1 MQRTSLWATAGLATG
16 LIVAGTAWADET
28 PPKAA
33 DKSQYTLFNP
43 TPKDQMRDFN
53 TDRPTKSNVPY
64 TVDAGH
70 FQYEADLFIYSYDN
84 TSTPDTNNTLWTVGN
99 PTFKVGLL
107 NNVDFEVNIS
117 FYNSIR
123 SATVSTGAYTITQG
137 FGDTFTRFK
146 WNLFGNEG
154 GGPAMALIPYAK
166 WPTAPMAPQG
176 VGNGYIEGG
185 LIAPLAVP
193 LPGGFTTILMG
204 EMDILKNPFDNNY
217 HVNFPVLINV
227 NRPIFENVTAYAE
240 IYANWS
246 TSPDVRNI
254 YTLDFA
260 LAWQPRPNL
269 QLDVGINIGLV
280 SAALPYQIYMGI
292 AQRF

>member
-1 MQRTSLWATAGLATG
+1 MRHALLPATMGLVAVLMVAT
-16 LIVAGTAWADET
+16 VDASAD
-28 PPKAA
+28 
-33 DKSQYTLFNP
+33 DKDQYTLFNP
-43 TPKDQMRDFN
+43 TPVDKMRDFS

-70 FQYEADLFIYSYDN
+70 FQYEGDIFIYSHDN
-84 TSTPDTNNTLWTVGN
+84 TSTPDTSFTAWVIGN
-99 PTFKVGLL
+99 PTFKLGLL
-107 NNVDFEVNIS
+107 NNVDFEVNFS
-117 FYNSIR
+117 AYNNIQAMTR
-123 SATVSTGAYTITQG
+123 STGVATSVGG

-154 GGPAMALIPYAK
+154 GGPAFALIPYAK
-166 WPTAPMAPQG
+166 WPTAPQG
-176 VGNGYIEGG
+176 IGNRFVEGG

-204 EMDILKNPFDNNY
+204 EMDILKNPNDAGH
-217 HVNFPVLINV
+217 HVNFPALINL
-227 NRPIFENVTAYAE
+227 NRQIVPNLTGYAE

-246 TSPDVRNI
+246 TSPNVRDI

-260 LAWQPRPNL
+260 LAWTPKPNF
-269 QLDVGINIGLV
+269 QLDIGINIGLV
-280 SAALPYQIYMGI
+280 SAAIPYQIYMGI

>member
-1 MQRTSLWATAGLATG
+1 MRHALLPATMGLVAVLMVAT
-16 LIVAGTAWADET
+16 VDASAD
-28 PPKAA
+28 
-33 DKSQYTLFNP
+33 DKDQYTLFNP
-43 TPKDQMRDFN
+43 TPVDKMRGFS

-70 FQYEADLFIYSYDN
+70 FQYEGDIFIYSHDN
-84 TSTPDTNNTLWTVGN
+84 TSTPDTSFTTWVIGN
-99 PTFKVGLL
+99 PTFKLGLL
-107 NNVDFEVNIS
+107 NNVDFEVNFS
-117 FYNSIR
+117 AYNNIQTMTR
-123 SATVSTGAYTITQG
+123 STGVATGVGG

-154 GGPAMALIPYAK
+154 GGPAFALIPYAK
-166 WPTAPMAPQG
+166 WPTAPQG
-176 VGNGYIEGG
+176 IGNRFVEGG

-204 EMDILKNPFDNNY
+204 EMDILKNPNDAGH
-217 HVNFPVLINV
+217 HVNFPALINL
-227 NRPIFENVTAYAE
+227 NRQIVPNLTGYAE

-246 TSPDVRNI
+246 TSPDVRDI

-260 LAWQPRPNL
+260 LAWTPKPNF
-269 QLDVGINIGLV
+269 QLDIGINIGLV
-280 SAALPYQIYMGI
+280 SAAIPYQIYMGI